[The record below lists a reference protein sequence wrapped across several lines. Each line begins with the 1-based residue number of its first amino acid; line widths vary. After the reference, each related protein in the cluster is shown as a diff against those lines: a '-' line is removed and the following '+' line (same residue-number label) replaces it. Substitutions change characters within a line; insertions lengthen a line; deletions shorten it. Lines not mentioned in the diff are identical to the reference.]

1 MSKLEVR
8 EQVIQHG
15 IYLLSQYK
23 KQQGNEVVEGTR
35 RKWEQT
41 SPSDHYHIGK
51 SSRNPVDIT
60 VWLGS
65 NLEDRAMKVSV
76 LLLQYPFVDYL

>member
-1 MSKLEVR
+1 MSKLEAR
-8 EQVIQHG
+8 EQVIQRG

-23 KQQGNEVVEGTR
+23 KQQGNKVVEGMRWKRERTL
-35 RKWEQT
+35 
-41 SPSDHYHIGK
+41 PSDHYHIGK